1 MSSIKDITSQ
11 GSLGDYQDSDY
22 KIKNDK
28 SDFKQKKSQSLRH
41 VKVKN
46 SMNLDNLA
54 PQINEVEAQRED
66 DIIPNNEQKSNSS
79 GSISGF
85 DGSDLSDEETKEVF
99 NEIKRKA
106 SSKISPIV
114 VSCNI
119 ENKKVREDS

>member
-1 MSSIKDITSQ
+1 M
-11 GSLGDYQDSDY
+11 
-22 KIKNDK
+22 
-28 SDFKQKKSQSLRH
+28 RH

-85 DGSDLSDEETKEVF
+85 DGSDLSD
-99 NEIKRKA
+99 
-106 SSKISPIV
+106 
-114 VSCNI
+114 
-119 ENKKVREDS
+119 